1 MNDMDNEDKFQNDNA
16 IGNDTAV
23 GNAQRP
29 GFPMK
34 LSAHESHMLMLRATV
49 LVQALKDLEKVSNE
63 LRELRDTLAAMPYDS
78 QSAFSRIQA
87 NIEDRKVTLTCIR
100 NSIIGHRN
108 RLEDVLE
115 RISREAHGA
124 H

>member
-1 MNDMDNEDKFQNDNA
+1 MNDSINTSGNA
-16 IGNDTAV
+16 S
-23 GNAQRP
+23 AQRP

-34 LSAHESHMLMLRATV
+34 LSAQESHMLMLRATV

-63 LRELRDTLAAMPYDS
+63 IRELRDTLASLHYDS
-78 QSAFSRIQA
+78 HKEFSRIQA
-87 NIEDRKVTLTCIR
+87 NLEDRKVTLTCIR

-108 RLEDVLE
+108 RLEDTLE